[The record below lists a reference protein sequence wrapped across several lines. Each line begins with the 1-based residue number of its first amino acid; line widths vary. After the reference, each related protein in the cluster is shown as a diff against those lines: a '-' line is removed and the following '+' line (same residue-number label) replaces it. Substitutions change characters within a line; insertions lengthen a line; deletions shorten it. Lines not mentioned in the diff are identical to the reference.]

1 MSYQKRKMMK
11 NAQGRPRAVYQSM
24 GMGDA
29 ACEQTCTDAY
39 GSGGTTPDQTS
50 YAQCMSAC
58 AGGSAGFNA
67 TTGSGSGSGSSGSSS
82 SSSSGSS
89 SGGFAQTIGQIG
101 GSLFGALLGPK
112 PAAPA
117 QTGPSPT
124 TVILLA
130 GGAGLALYLL
140 LRNK

>member
-11 NAQGRPRAVYQSM
+11 NGQGRPRAVYQS
-24 GMGDA
+24 MGDA

-67 TTGSGSGSGSSGSSS
+67 TTGTTSSGSSGSSS
-82 SSSSGSS
+82 SSSSSS
-89 SGGFAQTIGQIG
+89 SGGGFAQTAGQIA

-112 PAAPA
+112 PAAPVS
-117 QTGPSPT
+117 TGPNPT
-124 TVILLA
+124 TVLLIA